1 MAEACLKGREH
12 LLSWPARLSGQC
24 AVNCIYV
31 DAPVISGAD
40 GVERNVKT
48 ELNDD
53 KATFDPSVK
62 AVTQV
67 CHHTKYLQ

>member
-62 AVTQV
+62 AVRDHVEITNQF
-67 CHHTKYLQ
+67 L